1 MMQINSKKNF
11 IIYSFVLFAVLV
23 VLNMISR
30 NKFFRWDLTDN
41 KMYSLSESSKSVV
54 SKIDDLMTLKVY
66 FSNNLPGEY
75 GNNRRY
81 LQDILEEY
89 AAFSDGNLTFEFYE
103 PETDEDLQTDA
114 QKSGIQPVQ
123 LQVIENDKVEVKRVY
138 MGLVFMYE
146 DAREVIPVI
155 QTTTGLEYDIT
166 TNIKKLVDSN
176 KESIAIASTSTQTI
190 TNENIVQILRQRFNV
205 RNIGLDSVVP
215 TDIAVILLNG
225 VSDSLSVDERKNLEN
240 YVENGGNLI
249 IGQNRLTVD
258 IQTQQATPIVSDI
271 FQLLGKYGFQI
282 EENLVLDKTC
292 GQVNVQ
298 QNMGIFR
305 MAVPMDYP
313 FLPIIQNF
321 NENEAVVSG
330 LEGLRTMFPSEITL
344 DSLHETMILFQSSD
358 NSSSMS
364 EFYNLNPDPKV
375 NPIFSQLNEKGKIL
389 AARSEVS
396 NNETGISGQVILI
409 SDSKFFADNG
419 GGSSPEN
426 HIFMLNAIDFL
437 LGDSEL
443 ISLRSREITNRPLQ
457 ELEDDVRMRWKW
469 ANILLPSL
477 LIVVFGFV
485 RLRGEKNRATILE
498 ELYD

>member
-1 MMQINSKKNF
+1 
-11 IIYSFVLFAVLV
+11 
-23 VLNMISR
+23 
-30 NKFFRWDLTDN
+30 
-41 KMYSLSESSKSVV
+41 
-54 SKIDDLMTLKVY
+54 
-66 FSNNLPGEY
+66 
-75 GNNRRY
+75 
-81 LQDILEEY
+81 
-89 AAFSDGNLTFEFYE
+89 
-103 PETDEDLQTDA
+103 
-114 QKSGIQPVQ
+114 
-123 LQVIENDKVEVKRVY
+123 
-138 MGLVFMYE
+138 MYE

-176 KESIAIASTSTQTI
+176 KESIAIASTSTQTE
-190 TNENIVQILRQRFNV
+190 TNENIMQILRQRFNV
-205 RNIGLDSVVP
+205 RNIILDSVVP
-215 TDIAVILLNG
+215 ADIAVILLNG
-225 VSDSLSVDERKNLEN
+225 VSDSLSIDERTNLKN

-249 IGQNRLTVD
+249 VAQNRLTVD

-271 FQLLGKYGFQI
+271 FELLGNYGFQI

-292 GQVNVQ
+292 GKVNVQ

-313 FLPIIQNF
+313 FLPIVQKF

-344 DSLHETMILFQSSD
+344 DSLHKTVILFQSSD

-375 NPIFSQLNEKGKIL
+375 NPIFSQLNEKSKIL
-389 AARSEVS
+389 AARSEVL

-419 GGSSPEN
+419 GGGSPEN

-457 ELEDDVRMRWKW
+457 ELEDDIRMRWKW

-477 LIVVFGFV
+477 FIVGFGFI
-485 RLRGEKNRATILE
+485 RLRGEKNRASMLE